1 MKVTIIG
8 AAGKMG
14 QWFTNYFIEKKIE
27 TTIYDIDHQKIQD
40 KYFEKK
46 VNISDNLISATE
58 ESDIILISVPIH
70 LTAKM
75 VLDISELAKDGC
87 FIIEIAS
94 FKEEIINYCK
104 KTIRNNVNY
113 LSIHPMFGPGAKNL
127 NNAKMILVTVNDT
140 EKEVSETKKIF
151 PEANVISTSAKEHDE
166 SMSII
171 LSFTQFINF
180 AYASVLSYK
189 NLKKIRRLSGTS
201 FNIQLTIAEAI
212 LHDDPE
218 FLSTLQI
225 ENKYVIPQITNFVNE
240 SKDILELISKKD
252 HKKLSS
258 KLKKLKMVMEKDT
271 GYDTAYSKMYEII
284 NDSIEKNE

>member
-14 QWFTNYFIEKKIE
+14 QWFTNYFIEKDFEII
-27 TTIYDIDHQKIQD
+27 IYDIDSQKLQNNI
-40 KYFEKK
+40 EKN
-46 VNISDNLISATE
+46 VTIADNIISATQE
-58 ESDIILISVPIH
+58 ADIILISIPIH

-75 VLDISELAKDGC
+75 VLDISELVKDDC
-87 FIIEIAS
+87 IIIEIAS

-104 KTIRNNVNY
+104 KSIRNNVNY

-127 NNAKMILVTVNDT
+127 TNAKMISVTVNDT
-140 EKEVSETKKIF
+140 KREVTETKNIF

-180 AYASVLSYK
+180 AYASVLSVN
-189 NLKKIRRLSGTS
+189 NLKKIRKLSGTS
-201 FNIQLTIAEAI
+201 FNLQLTIAEAI

-218 FLSTLQI
+218 FLATLQI
-225 ENKYVIPQITNFVNE
+225 ENKYVIQQINKFVNE
-240 SKDILELISKKD
+240 SNDILDLISKKD
-252 HKKLSS
+252 HIKLSV
-258 KLKKLKMVMEKDT
+258 KLRKLKMDMEKDS

-284 NDSIEKNE
+284 NASLEKKD